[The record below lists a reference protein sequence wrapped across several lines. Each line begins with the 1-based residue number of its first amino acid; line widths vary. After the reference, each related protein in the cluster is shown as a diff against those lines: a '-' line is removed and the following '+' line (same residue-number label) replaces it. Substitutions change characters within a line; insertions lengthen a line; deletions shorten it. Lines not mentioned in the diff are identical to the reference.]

1 MVPSVMMFGTTK
13 LPPLC
18 AVSFPSHRGVRV
30 CVASYQLRLVS
41 NSIIDTSYVPVHIRL
56 EYVLCLY
63 MCNYGLVH
71 NYTYALGINSRSAIP
86 CAWPL

>member
-18 AVSFPSHRGVRV
+18 AVSFSSHRGVRV
-30 CVASYQLRLVS
+30 CVAACQLRLVS
-41 NSIIDTSYVPVHIRL
+41 NSIIDPSYVPVGNRM

-63 MCNYGLVH
+63 MCDYGLVRH
-71 NYTYALGINSRSAIP
+71 FTYALGINSLGLIKNS
-86 CAWPL
+86 